1 MDLLSQVANQIVHH
15 VIQLLVMF
23 VPQVMLSI
31 LPTIIYV
38 HNAQQDVQSVHP
50 LHLAQLAYQ
59 DIIL

>member
-15 VIQLLVMF
+15 VIQLLVMS
-23 VPQVMLSI
+23 VPLVMLST

-38 HNAQQDVQSVHP
+38 PNAQQDVQSAHP
-50 LHLAQLAYQ
+50 LHLAPLAYQ